1 MRAGDLTDDAPD
13 GAAPG
18 DIGPGTV
25 PQAALVERYG
35 IAPAAARTLA
45 AYGFDADTFD
55 KLRSRLASA
64 PRSDRDSAAP
74 NRVRGNIEPPGH
86 DDLVPLPAPGSGER
100 ERLARAGREA
110 IAGGQV
116 GVLLLAGGM
125 ATRFG
130 GGVKALAEVLPGL
143 TFANAKLSD
152 LRRLAGELDC
162 TLPLW
167 LMTSFRSDDVLR
179 DWAAASASPDVPIGI
194 APQGVSM
201 RLEPCGDILR
211 SRDGAVSLYA
221 PGHGDAPWAMQRH
234 GLLDDFAHSGGQHL
248 FVTNVDNAAATLD
261 PAVIGAH
268 LAAARPLTCEVVQG
282 SASGGSPWRV
292 DGRLQIVEEFRLPP
306 SADPLAP
313 GAVNT
318 NSLVADVGVLAAGWP
333 LTWFEVHKQV
343 DGAEVVQFERLIG
356 ELSAFVDTTMLLV
369 ERDGPD
375 GRFQPVK
382 DPAELAARRPEIARI
397 LVGRGIEIGD

>member
-1 MRAGDLTDDAPD
+1 MLASDLAD
-13 GAAPG
+13 
-18 DIGPGTV
+18 
-25 PQAALVERYG
+25 RYG
-35 IAPAAARTLA
+35 IDIAAAQTLV
-45 AYGFDADTFD
+45 AYGFDPETFD
-55 KLRSRLASA
+55 GLRRRLTTGRLSA
-64 PRSDRDSAAP
+64 PRSTDANWA
-74 NRVRGNIEPPGH
+74 RGSIELPRH
-86 DDLVPLPAPGSGER
+86 DDLVPLPPPGSAER
-100 ERLARAGREA
+100 QQLARAGRDA

-130 GGVKALAEVLPGL
+130 GGVKALAEALPGL
-143 TFANAKLSD
+143 TFAAAKLAD
-152 LRRLAGELDC
+152 LRRIAGEVGC
-162 TLPLW
+162 VIPLW
-167 LMTSFRSDDVLR
+167 LMTSFQSDGVLR
-179 DWAAASASPDVPIGI
+179 DWAAAAATPEVPIGI

-201 RLEPCGDILR
+201 RLTPSGDVFR
-211 SRDGAVSLYA
+211 DADGAVSLHA
-221 PGHGDAPWAMQRH
+221 PGHGDAPWAMQRS
-234 GLLDDFAHSGGQHL
+234 GLLSRFADSGGRCL

-268 LAAARPLTCEVVQG
+268 LAATRPLTCEVVG
-282 SASGGSPWRV
+282 GDASGGSPWRV
-292 DGRLQIVEEFRLPP
+292 DGRLQIVESFRLPP
-306 SADPLAP
+306 GVDPLAP

-318 NSLVADVGVLAAGWP
+318 NSLVVNVEVFAAGWP

-382 DPAELAARRPEIARI
+382 DPAELEARRPEIARI
-397 LVGRGIEIGD
+397 LSGRGIEIAD